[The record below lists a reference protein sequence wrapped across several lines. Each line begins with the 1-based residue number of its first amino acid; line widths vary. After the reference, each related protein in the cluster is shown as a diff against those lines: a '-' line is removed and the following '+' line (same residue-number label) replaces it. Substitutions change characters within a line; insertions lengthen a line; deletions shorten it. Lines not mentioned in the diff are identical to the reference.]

1 MSDPIGSFSNTLMEK
16 NDTKAQLNW
25 FIATGIVGADIG
37 TSVFYSTG
45 ILFPIVGYFA
55 PFFVLTTCLAMW
67 IFKQTYQ
74 EGLAMSPRNG
84 GAYSIILRTMGRR
97 PAVVAGALTFVSY
110 LATATVSAL
119 SGSYYI
125 CSLFTYNPPLS
136 TVVLIA
142 FIPLVFFG
150 VLNTKGI
157 REPAK
162 IVTGIASFHFVFL
175 FIIGLWG
182 LIYLLFHFQDLDMG
196 KFLTPFKG
204 ESKITWPLFAYGFA
218 AAFLGITGFESA
230 AQIIESLKRPQIQT
244 LEKLYKTV
252 ILAVSFTAPLIS
264 FTCLALLT
272 TEEVNQNLNHLLSGL
287 TYKLGGTP
295 LKTLLVINAS
305 FTLFAATNTAVVGFV
320 GLATTMAKNG
330 NLPQLFLQR
339 LWHKIPSLEGYPYI
353 ILPFVLITMGMSAL
367 IAGEVDI
374 VAKVYEIA
382 FLGVMVSFA
391 VGVLFMRNKGLKKST
406 PMEYLTQSYIVYKGK
421 ILSLPAIF
429 TACILGFSMLVLIS
443 HANSKV
449 LFMLN
454 FLLSVTALLM
464 AFYRWSLLETRLMTH
479 SDLRL
484 GLGKYASQSM
494 SDLPDNLTKYVLC
507 VGSTKTR
514 RLIVNTLNRIKREQK
529 GEPFELILF
538 YAEGEDV
545 DDSEIFYELLQRVV
559 SQQIAPIITTDI
571 ILTVKILPGNLL
583 EGLTTLKKSIPF
595 NEVFFGI
602 GHDPVHTYEL
612 KEEVSKE
619 LEIPIVSVY

>member
-1 MSDPIGSFSNTLMEK
+1 MEENGK
-16 NDTKAQLNW
+16 KTQLNW
-25 FIATGIVGADIG
+25 FVSAGIVGADIG

-45 ILFPIVGYFA
+45 ILFPIVGYIA
-55 PFFVLTTCLAMW
+55 PLFVLTTCLALW
-67 IFKQTYQ
+67 IFKRTYE

-84 GAYSIILRTMGRR
+84 GAYSMILRTMGRR
-97 PAVVAGALTFVSY
+97 AAVAAGALTFVSY
-110 LATATVSAL
+110 LATAAVSSL

-125 CSLFTYNPPLS
+125 CSLFSSDISLS

-142 FIPLVFFG
+142 FIPILFFG

-157 REPAK
+157 KEPAK

-182 LIYLLFHFQDLDMG
+182 LVYLLTHFSELNMG
-196 KFLTPFKG
+196 KFLTVFEG
-204 ESKITWPLFAYGFA
+204 EKKVTLPLLAYGFS

-230 AQIIESLKRPQIQT
+230 AQIIESMKQPQIKT

-272 TEEVNQNLNHLLSGL
+272 PEEVDQNINHLLSGL
-287 TYKLGGTP
+287 TYKLGGAP

-305 FTLFAATNTAVVGFV
+305 FTLFAATNTALVGFV

-330 NLPQLFLQR
+330 NLPQVFLKR
-339 LWHKIPSLEGYPYI
+339 ILYRYPSLEGYPYI
-353 ILPFVLITMGMSAL
+353 ILPFVIITMGMSAL
-367 IAGEVDI
+367 VAGEVKI
-374 VAKVYEIA
+374 AAKVYEIA

-391 VGVLFMRNKGLKKST
+391 IGVLLMRNRGFTKST
-406 PMEYLTQSYIVYKGK
+406 PQEYLSKTFFVYKGR
-421 ILSLPAIF
+421 IFSLPAVF
-429 TACILGFSMLVLIS
+429 TALILGFSLLVLIS
-443 HANSKV
+443 HANSQV
-449 LFMLN
+449 LFMLT
-454 FLLSVTALLM
+454 FLLAVTSLLM
-464 AFYRWSLLETRLMTH
+464 AYYRWTVLEKRLMTH

-494 SDLPDNLTKYVLC
+494 SDLPDNLQKYILC
-507 VGSTKTR
+507 VGAAKTR
-514 RLIVNTLNRIKREQK
+514 RLIMNTLYRIKRLQK
-529 GEPFELILF
+529 GQPFELILF
-538 YAEGEDV
+538 YAEDEDT

-559 SQQIAPIITTDI
+559 SQQIAPIIKNDV

-583 EGLTTLKKSIPF
+583 EGLSSLKKTISF
-595 NEVFFGI
+595 NEAFFGV

-612 KEEVSKE
+612 KDEISKE
-619 LEIPIVSVY
+619 LDISIISVY